1 MKAFVG
7 SLLLATGICTI
18 GWSADPVDTPPIKVA
33 RSNDTTQAPFKPL
46 TAEQTDTSS
55 NTVAVQP
62 TKLDPKPTKPNVLF
76 SKAHRDTC
84 VKFINDTI
92 DPNTTVTDINGS
104 DHKLVSLLSDRLTVL
119 IFWQEESVLGLE
131 QFRRIPVDI
140 LATFA
145 SHRVKVIA
153 ANVGGDVASTKRI
166 TGDGADKIDSLVDRQ
181 GALFQ
186 QFAKSEVPRT
196 YVLDKDGK
204 ILWMDLEYSQSTRR
218 SLANALTY
226 YLKTQ
231 PAKK

>member
-1 MKAFVG
+1 MKALVG
-7 SLLLATGICTI
+7 SLFLMSAICST
-18 GWSADPVDTPPIKVA
+18 GWSADPVDNPPIKVA
-33 RSNDTTQAPFKPL
+33 RSNDTTQAPFRPL
-46 TAEQTDTSS
+46 KSGQNEASS
-55 NTVAVQP
+55 TLVAAKV
-62 TKLDPKPTKPNVLF
+62 TKLDPKPTKPNVLL

-84 VKFINDTI
+84 LKFINDKI

-104 DHKLVSLLSDRLTVL
+104 DHKLINLLSDRLTVL
-119 IFWQEESVLGLE
+119 IFWKEESVLGLE
-131 QFRRIPVDI
+131 QFRRIPVDV

-153 ANVGGDVASTKRI
+153 ANVGGDLASTKRI

-181 GALFQ
+181 GTLFQ
-186 QFAKSEVPRT
+186 QFATAEVPRT

-231 PAKK
+231 AAK